1 MIVCKAFAVGCWR
14 CKETAVKKKIEFFLD
29 VGSPTTYLAW
39 KQMPGVAARSGA
51 DVVLRP
57 FLLGGVFK
65 ATGNASPITVP
76 AKGAFVLRDIQR
88 HAQQLGLPFKLNPH
102 FPMNTLMAMR
112 CAVGCASGA
121 EMQRYF
127 DLVFDAVWEQGKNIA
142 EEAELRSVLI
152 QGGMDADLVLS
163 RAQRPEVKQAL
174 IQNTE
179 EAVKRGAFGAP
190 TFFVDDELFF
200 GQDRLLM
207 VEQYARAA

>member
-1 MIVCKAFAVGCWR
+1 MIVCKALAIGCR
-14 CKETAVKKKIEFFLD
+14 RGMETTVKKTIEFFLD

-39 KQMPGVAARSGA
+39 KQMPAVAARSGA

-88 HAQQLGLPFKLNPH
+88 YAKQLNLPFKLNPH

-112 CAVGCASGA
+112 CAVGCAAGA
-121 EMQRYF
+121 EMHHF
-127 DLVFDAVWEQGKNIA
+127 LNLVFDAMWEQGKNIA
-142 EEAELRSVLI
+142 DEAVLRSVVSE
-152 QGGMDADLVLS
+152 GGMNADAVLA
-163 RAQRPEVKQAL
+163 RAQLPEIKQAL
-174 IQNTE
+174 IINTE

-190 TFFVDDELFF
+190 TFFVGDELFF
-200 GQDRLLM
+200 GQDRVAM
-207 VEQYARAA
+207 VEQYARAD

>member
-1 MIVCKAFAVGCWR
+1 MIVCKAFAIGR
-14 CKETAVKKKIEFFLD
+14 GRRTETAVNKTIEFFLD

-51 DVVLRP
+51 EVVLRP

-88 HAQQLGLPFKLNPH
+88 YAQQLQLPFKLNPH
-102 FPMNTLMAMR
+102 FPMNTLLAMR
-112 CAVGCASGA
+112 GAMGCAPGA

-127 DLVFDAVWEQGKNIA
+127 DLVFTAMWEQGKNIA
-142 EEAELRSVLI
+142 DEGELRSVLS
-152 QGGMDADLVLS
+152 QGGMDADAVLA
-163 RAQRPEVKQAL
+163 RTLLPEVKQAL
-174 IQNTE
+174 IHNTE

-190 TFFVDDELFF
+190 TFFVGDELFF
-200 GQDRLLM
+200 GQDRLAM
-207 VEQYARAA
+207 VEHYASAD

>member
-1 MIVCKAFAVGCWR
+1 MNIQPEHPMTK
-14 CKETAVKKKIEFFLD
+14 TIEFFLD

-39 KQMPGVAARSGA
+39 TQMPGVVKRSGA
-51 DVVLRP
+51 TLINRP

-88 HAQQLGLPFKLNPH
+88 HAKQYGVPFRLNAH

-112 CAVGCASGA
+112 CAAACTDAA
-121 EMQRYF
+121 QLHRYL
-127 DLVFDAVWEQGKNIA
+127 DLVFVAMWEQGQNIA
-142 EEAELRSVLI
+142 DEAVLRAVLTA
-152 QGGMDADLVLS
+152 GGLDADALLVRSQL
-163 RAQRPEVKQAL
+163 PEVKQAL

-190 TFFVDDELFF
+190 SFFVGDELFF

-207 VEQYARAA
+207 VEQWATAA

>member
-1 MIVCKAFAVGCWR
+1 MIVCKAFAIGR
-14 CKETAVKKKIEFFLD
+14 GRRTETAVNKTIEFFLD

-51 DVVLRP
+51 EVVLRP

-88 HAQQLGLPFKLNPH
+88 YAQQLQLPFKLNPH
-102 FPMNTLMAMR
+102 FPMNTLLAMR
-112 CAVGCASGA
+112 GAMGCAPGA

-127 DLVFDAVWEQGKNIA
+127 DLVFTAMWEQGKNIA
-142 EEAELRSVLI
+142 DEGELRSVLS
-152 QGGMDADLVLS
+152 QGGMDSDAVLA
-163 RAQRPEVKQAL
+163 RTLLPEVKQAL
-174 IQNTE
+174 IHNTE

-190 TFFVDDELFF
+190 TFFVGDELFF
-200 GQDRLLM
+200 GQDRLAM
-207 VEQYARAA
+207 VEQYASAD

>member
-1 MIVCKAFAVGCWR
+1 MTK
-14 CKETAVKKKIEFFLD
+14 TIEFFLD

-39 KQMPGVAARSGA
+39 TQMPAVVKRSGA
-51 DVVLRP
+51 TLVNRP

-88 HAQQLGLPFKLNPH
+88 YAKQYGVPFRLNAH

-112 CAVGCASGA
+112 CAAGCTDAA
-121 EMQRYF
+121 QLHRYL
-127 DLVFDAVWEQGKNIA
+127 DLVFVAMWEQGQNIA
-142 EEAELRSVLI
+142 DEAVLRAVLTA
-152 QGGMDADLVLS
+152 GGLDADVVLARS
-163 RAQRPEVKQAL
+163 QLPEVKQAL

-190 TFFVDDELFF
+190 TFFVGDELFF
-200 GQDRLLM
+200 GQDRLAM
-207 VEQYARAA
+207 VEQWAARA